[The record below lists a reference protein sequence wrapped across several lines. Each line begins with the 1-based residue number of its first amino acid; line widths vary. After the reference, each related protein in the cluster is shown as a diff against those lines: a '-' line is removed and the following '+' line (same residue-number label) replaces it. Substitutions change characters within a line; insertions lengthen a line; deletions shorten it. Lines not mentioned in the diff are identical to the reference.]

1 MPYPHPDETHPYL
14 RTPTGGCLHYGPCES
29 TYDRYTPDQIAV
41 GSVPMNEQQAADW
54 LAADPRRTL
63 CRRCF
68 PPMPHGRLRV
78 VR

>member
-1 MPYPHPDETHPYL
+1 MPFLDSDQARPYL

-29 TYDRYTPDQIAV
+29 TYDRYTPDQITAGAV
-41 GSVPMNEQQAADW
+41 AMTRQQAADW
-54 LAADPRRTL
+54 LAADPRRAL
-63 CRRCF
+63 CRRCH